1 MTELFL
7 DWLVDTM
14 ARTEVIDLYFVV
26 SDLVDIPRSELELVE
41 AGSYDTLARNIA
53 DEYLGDRPRPLG
65 KTVF

>member
-26 SDLVDIPRSELELVE
+26 SDLVDIPRSELELAE
-41 AGSYDTLARNIA
+41 AASFDALTRNMVN
-53 DEYLGDRPRPLG
+53 EYRGEQQRPLG
-65 KTVF
+65 KTVL